1 MNNSMIAFCSE
12 AFSLTAQQGQYVN
25 TAFYGAYLL
34 SIPFALLMSKIGYKN
49 TLILGL
55 AVAGIGFVIN
65 SIGINSAI
73 AAQANV
79 YAIFLASMCLVA
91 MGVVMLQNVANP
103 YVMVLGSPEKGAFRM
118 TLSQALNS
126 VATTVAPLFVT
137 YVIINGKAPAPEY
150 VPGPFLG
157 LGVFTI
163 IICLIL
169 VFLKLPRID
178 EGAQA
183 EAAGE
188 HREYKDSVFKY
199 PHVWLGALGFTDDY
213 IKVFRHN
220 KEGLSEKAKLIAQI
234 MLGLAIGLTVCFNG
248 DIVVREKPGESDAQA
263 AVQATAAETTGTEKA
278 QDVVKSTKTT
288 IPFVKNHEFDYKWLS
303 PFKGAWGWYCKW
315 AIYVVMIVIVITA
328 CSNGTNLTDGMDGL
342 STGTSAIAGVVL
354 GIFAWLSG
362 NIINSDY
369 LNIMYIPGTG
379 EIAVFMAAFVGALIG
394 FLWYNSFP
402 AQVFM
407 GDTGSL
413 AIGGIIGVCAILI
426 RKELLLPVLC
436 GVFFVESLSVLMQR
450 FYFKYTKKRYG
461 EGRRIFKMAPLHH
474 HFQKEGIPA
483 LVTAPRRALPEAK
496 IVVRF
501 WIIGIILAVLTIA
514 LLKIR

>member
-1 MNNSMIAFCSE
+1 MIYHLFQ
-12 AFSLTAQQGQYVN
+12 SLKEYDIPGQGLMTYLSFRAIFASITAMLV
-25 TAFYGAYLL
+25 AV
-34 SIPFALLMSKIGYKN
+34 FAGKRIIRWLQRRQIGEE
-49 TLILGL
+49 IRDLGL
-55 AVAGIGFVIN
+55 EGQLQKKGTPT
-65 SIGINSAI
+65 
-73 AAQANV
+73 
-79 YAIFLASMCLVA
+79 
-91 MGVVMLQNVANP
+91 MG
-103 YVMVLGSPEKGAFRM
+103 G
-118 TLSQALNS
+118 
-126 VATTVAPLFVT
+126 
-137 YVIINGKAPAPEY
+137 VIIIISI
-150 VPGPFLG
+150 LC
-157 LGVFTI
+157 GVLLFADLTNIYI
-163 IICLIL
+163 ILLLITT
-169 VFLKLPRID
+169 
-178 EGAQA
+178 
-183 EAAGE
+183 
-188 HREYKDSVFKY
+188 
-199 PHVWLGALGFTDDY
+199 VWLGGLGFTDDY
-213 IKVFRHN
+213 IKVFKHN
-220 KEGLSEKAKLIAQI
+220 KDGLSEKSKLIAQI
-234 MLGLAIGLTVCFNG
+234 MLGFAIALTVCFSG
-248 DIVVREKPGESDAQA
+248 DIVVREKVDTAEITARTMDDGAVSVSD
-263 AVQATAAETTGTEKA
+263 TAPA

-303 PFKGAWGWYCKW
+303 PFKGTFGWYCKW
-315 AIYVVMIVIVITA
+315 AIYVIMIVIVITA

-342 STGTSAIAGVVL
+342 ATGTSAIAGVVL

-426 RKELLLPVLC
+426 RKELLLPILC

-450 FYFKYTKKRYG
+450 FYFKYTRKRYG
-461 EGRRIFKMAPLHH
+461 TGRRIFKMTPLHH

-483 LVTAPRRALPEAK
+483 LITAPKRALPEAK

-514 LLKIR
+514 MLKIR

>member
-1 MNNSMIAFCSE
+1 MIYHLFQNLREYDIPGQGLMEYLSFRAIFASITSMLVTYFATKRIIIWLQKKQIGE
-12 AFSLTAQQGQYVN
+12 DIRDLGLEGQLQKKG
-25 TAFYGAYLL
+25 TPTMGGIIIIL
-34 SIPFALLMSKIGYKN
+34 SILCGVLLFADLTSIYIILL
-49 TLILGL
+49 LI
-55 AVAGIGFVIN
+55 
-65 SIGINSAI
+65 
-73 AAQANV
+73 
-79 YAIFLASMCLVA
+79 
-91 MGVVMLQNVANP
+91 
-103 YVMVLGSPEKGAFRM
+103 
-118 TLSQALNS
+118 
-126 VATTVAPLFVT
+126 TT
-137 YVIINGKAPAPEY
+137 
-150 VPGPFLG
+150 
-157 LGVFTI
+157 
-163 IICLIL
+163 
-169 VFLKLPRID
+169 
-178 EGAQA
+178 
-183 EAAGE
+183 
-188 HREYKDSVFKY
+188 
-199 PHVWLGALGFTDDY
+199 VWLGALGFTDDY

-248 DIVVREKPGESDAQA
+248 DIVVREKPGESDAKT
-263 AVQATAAETTGTEKA
+263 AVQATAAEMTGTEKA

-483 LVTAPRRALPEAK
+483 LVTAPKRALPEAK